1 MVGALNI
8 MGSFFF
14 SFFSHSSSTL
24 EQGTPVLFT
33 QTNTLKFRPT
43 VLLYYNLLY
52 LAKHQLTEESSNI
65 LQGSIKED
73 GGYDGANLSKIGTSC

>member
-33 QTNTLKFRPT
+33 QTNTLKFRST
-43 VLLYYNLLY
+43 VLLYYKLLY

-73 GGYDGANLSKIGTSC
+73 GGCDGANLSKIGTAC